1 MLIRMLKKFLL
12 TSLVSILSINTFYL
26 NAQDGSGSIYG
37 FITDEAT
44 GEALIGA
51 NVIIIETGAGMATDM
66 NGYYVIQEIADGDY
80 TVLVS
85 YVGYQVLNYE
95 IKVSGQEAQKLDLA
109 LTLQAVSMSEVEVSA
124 EKIQRKYNIQ
134 PSRVNLSPRMLKAA
148 PSLAEPDLFRTI
160 QALPGVLTTSEFST
174 GLVIRGGNTDQ
185 NLILLDGITVYNPSH
200 LGGVFS
206 NFIVDGVKE
215 ANLIKG
221 GYNAEYGGRLSAVLN
236 VLSREGNRNKFDG
249 KMSVSLLSAQTTL
262 EGPSYNG
269 AWLVSAR
276 RTYFDQIFKNNPNI
290 PPYYFYDFQGHVFSD
305 LSPRDR
311 LSISFYSGLD
321 DFTFNDLG
329 LSSDWGNNTISLTY
343 RRVFSERL
351 IGNFLLA
358 SSEFFTNFGL
368 GGEDGLNNENL
379 IKDKTFSAN
388 MSYFQSKD
396 FEWRY
401 GLQVKQLGIKYR
413 TTFEDEVS
421 FDIQENPVEGAAYA
435 KLKWKPNLRMVVE
448 PGLRYNFYSVY
459 ADKPFIDLRLG
470 TKYLLTDD
478 RYINFAF
485 GNYHQFIETIQDD
498 FNPPLLDNWLAVD
511 ESVDPASAQQYI
523 LGYEEYFQDTYKLQ
537 IEGYYKDIQN
547 MLTYEEFRSSTDADV
562 SDENVR
568 DTFTPSDG
576 YAYGLEL
583 FGQKMVGKLTG
594 WIGYTYSVS
603 RKIMDSQ
610 YSDGTEE
617 YYTNW
622 DRAHALSILGSY
634 VKNDKWDINFK
645 WSWQSGQAYTPIL
658 GYYLEKTPG
667 DPNTTFHTIPGVRNS
682 GRYPAYHRLD
692 LGAVRHGTIFNKKAE
707 FFIQLINTYNR
718 KNIFRYVYRLG
729 NVYNGIDDDGDWVE
743 KDHDANDNGVPDV
756 GEVNVD
762 EEDEGR
768 MQRRDISLFPVIPTI
783 GITIYF

>member
-1 MLIRMLKKFLL
+1 
-12 TSLVSILSINTFYL
+12 
-26 NAQDGSGSIYG
+26 
-37 FITDEAT
+37 
-44 GEALIGA
+44 
-51 NVIIIETGAGMATDM
+51 
-66 NGYYVIQEIADGDY
+66 
-80 TVLVS
+80 
-85 YVGYQVLNYE
+85 
-95 IKVSGQEAQKLDLA
+95 
-109 LTLQAVSMSEVEVSA
+109 
-124 EKIQRKYNIQ
+124 
-134 PSRVNLSPRMLKAA
+134 
-148 PSLAEPDLFRTI
+148 
-160 QALPGVLTTSEFST
+160 
-174 GLVIRGGNTDQ
+174 
-185 NLILLDGITVYNPSH
+185 
-200 LGGVFS
+200 
-206 NFIVDGVKE
+206 
-215 ANLIKG
+215 
-221 GYNAEYGGRLSAVLN
+221 
-236 VLSREGNRNKFDG
+236 
-249 KMSVSLLSAQTTL
+249 
-262 EGPSYNG
+262 
-269 AWLVSAR
+269 
-276 RTYFDQIFKNNPNI
+276 
-290 PPYYFYDFQGHVFSD
+290 
-305 LSPRDR
+305 
-311 LSISFYSGLD
+311 
-321 DFTFNDLG
+321 
-329 LSSDWGNNTISLTY
+329 
-343 RRVFSERL
+343 
-351 IGNFLLA
+351 
-358 SSEFFTNFGL
+358 
-368 GGEDGLNNENL
+368 
-379 IKDKTFSAN
+379 

-421 FDIQENPVEGAAYA
+421 FDIKEDPIEGAAYA

-478 RYINFAF
+478 RYLNFAF

-594 WIGYTYSVS
+594 WVAYTYSVS

-645 WSWQSGQAYTPIL
+645 WAWQSGQAFTPIL

-729 NVYNGIDDDGDWVE
+729 NVYNGIDDDGDWIE

-768 MQRRDISLFPVIPTI
+768 MQRRDISLFPVIPTV

>member
-1 MLIRMLKKFLL
+1 MHKKSWLTKKKNVLRELIKEGKPTIGTHVHSVWPGVAEVIGHSGTIDYVEFVATYAPYNLFSLEDFGRAIDLFEHMSSMMKLDQEQKIFQAERAFGSGIQNLLFSHIRTVEDAKEAVAGMRAETPGSGGLAGASSTRDMGYVFPDVELQDFVKATQDGVVALMIEKKSAVDNLEE
-12 TSLVSILSINTFYL
+12 ILSVPGI
-26 NAQDGSGSIYG
+26 
-37 FITDEAT
+37 
-44 GEALIGA
+44 
-51 NVIIIETGAGMATDM
+51 DM
-66 NGYYVIQEIADGDY
+66 VQFGGGDY
-80 TVLVS
+80 
-85 YVGYQVLNYE
+85 
-95 IKVSGQEAQKLDLA
+95 
-109 LTLQAVSMSEVEVSA
+109 SM
-124 EKIQRKYNIQ
+124 NI
-134 PSRVNLSPRMLKAA
+134 
-148 PSLAEPDLFRTI
+148 
-160 QALPGVLTTSEFST
+160 G
-174 GLVIRGGNTDQ
+174 
-185 NLILLDGITVYNPSH
+185 
-200 LGGVFS
+200 
-206 NFIVDGVKE
+206 
-215 ANLIKG
+215 
-221 GYNAEYGGRLSAVLN
+221 
-236 VLSREGNRNKFDG
+236 
-249 KMSVSLLSAQTTL
+249 
-262 EGPSYNG
+262 
-269 AWLVSAR
+269 
-276 RTYFDQIFKNNPNI
+276 
-290 PPYYFYDFQGHVFSD
+290 
-305 LSPRDR
+305 
-311 LSISFYSGLD
+311 
-321 DFTFNDLG
+321 
-329 LSSDWGNNTISLTY
+329 
-343 RRVFSERL
+343 
-351 IGNFLLA
+351 
-358 SSEFFTNFGL
+358 
-368 GGEDGLNNENL
+368 
-379 IKDKTFSAN
+379 
-388 MSYFQSKD
+388 
-396 FEWRY
+396 
-401 GLQVKQLGIKYR
+401 
-413 TTFEDEVS
+413 
-421 FDIQENPVEGAAYA
+421 
-435 KLKWKPNLRMVVE
+435 
-448 PGLRYNFYSVY
+448 
-459 ADKPFIDLRLG
+459 
-470 TKYLLTDD
+470 
-478 RYINFAF
+478 AF